1 MSGGRFLGLARLV
14 WGMPAVVAVPA
25 LMALAGGQAGA
36 AARLDGTVAQS
47 AAGQAAGVISTVAGG
62 PGGPAKATTLTLFH
76 PCGVRFAG
84 GRGYLVDGAAV
95 YTLSRGTDQLVP
107 VAGSG
112 ANGPG
117 GNRGL
122 AADANFGSCGIAVDG
137 AGNLVIADRAH
148 NEVRVVAASTGT
160 FYGVSM
166 SVGHIY
172 DVAGDGKLG
181 YSGDGGLAIKA
192 QLAQPYGVAVD
203 GAGNL
208 VIADT
213 SNAVIR
219 VAAARTG
226 TFYGQ
231 AMTAGHIYTVA
242 GDGAPG
248 YSGDGGPATSAKL
261 DDPYGVRVDH
271 AGNLVIADSTNSVIR
286 VVAADTGR
294 FYGQAMTAGDIYTV
308 AGNGTGGFSGDGG
321 PATHA
326 ELSFASG
333 VTVDAAGNL
342 VIADTLNSRVRVV
355 ASRTGTFYGMAMTA
369 GDIYTVAGNGTEGF
383 SGDGSPATSAEL
395 NDPIAAAVDGTGN
408 LVIADSF
415 NNRVRVLAASTGTF
429 YGMAMTAGD
438 IYTVAG
444 NGDYYNYSGDGG
456 PAISAQLEGPT
467 GVAVAGSRNLL
478 IADTYNVRARM
489 VASASGT
496 FYGQPMTAGDIY
508 TVAGDGTAGY
518 SGDGGPATIAELDG
532 PSGVAADGSGNLVIA
547 DGSNHRVRV
556 VAASSGMFYGVTM
569 TAGDI
574 YTVAGDGVAG
584 YSGDGGQATIAEL
597 GSISGV
603 AVDGSGNLVI
613 ADTAN
618 SVIRVVAAQTGTFYG
633 QPMTAG
639 NIYTVA
645 GDGTAGFSG
654 NGGPATKAMLSHPRG
669 VAMDS
674 TGNLVIADTLNNRV
688 RIVAVSTGTFYGI
701 TMTAGDIYTIAGD
714 GGKGFAGDDGQA
726 AQAELNHPYAV
737 AVNDPGNLVIADTA
751 NSRIRMVT
759 G

>member
-1 MSGGRFLGLARLV
+1 V
-14 WGMPAVVAVPA
+14 
-25 LMALAGGQAGA
+25 
-36 AARLDGTVAQS
+36 
-47 AAGQAAGVISTVAGG
+47 
-62 PGGPAKATTLTLFH
+62 
-76 PCGVRFAG
+76 
-84 GRGYLVDGAAV
+84 
-95 YTLSRGTDQLVP
+95 
-107 VAGSG
+107 
-112 ANGPG
+112 
-117 GNRGL
+117 
-122 AADANFGSCGIAVDG
+122 
-137 AGNLVIADRAH
+137 
-148 NEVRVVAASTGT
+148 
-160 FYGVSM
+160 
-166 SVGHIY
+166 
-172 DVAGDGKLG
+172 
-181 YSGDGGLAIKA
+181 
-192 QLAQPYGVAVD
+192 
-203 GAGNL
+203 
-208 VIADT
+208 
-213 SNAVIR
+213 
-219 VAAARTG
+219 
-226 TFYGQ
+226 
-231 AMTAGHIYTVA
+231 
-242 GDGAPG
+242 
-248 YSGDGGPATSAKL
+248 
-261 DDPYGVRVDH
+261 
-271 AGNLVIADSTNSVIR
+271 
-286 VVAADTGR
+286 
-294 FYGQAMTAGDIYTV
+294 
-308 AGNGTGGFSGDGG
+308 
-321 PATHA
+321 
-326 ELSFASG
+326 
-333 VTVDAAGNL
+333 
-342 VIADTLNSRVRVV
+342 
-355 ASRTGTFYGMAMTA
+355 
-369 GDIYTVAGNGTEGF
+369 
-383 SGDGSPATSAEL
+383 
-395 NDPIAAAVDGTGN
+395 
-408 LVIADSF
+408 
-415 NNRVRVLAASTGTF
+415 ASTGTF

-444 NGDYYNYSGDGG
+444 DGDYYNYSGDGG

-467 GVAVAGSRNLL
+467 GVAVAGSGNLL

-518 SGDGGPATIAELDG
+518 SGDGGLATSAELDG

-688 RIVAVSTGTFYGI
+688 RIVAVSTGMFYGI
-701 TMTAGDIYTIAGD
+701 IMTAGDIYAIAGD